1 MTERG
6 GLPDL
11 TGNCFDGR
19 YHLWCGGG
27 HSRALQ
33 FHAGFSSWIPSF
45 LPSTVAL
52 ALSGTLGKS
61 RMVPS
66 GILTNRSLPLTAT
79 ISPLSIFTSFVGAP
93 LVVAVCDCTCARVD
107 AAKATNRPEA
117 TSNTLHLAR
126 NLSELI
132 PHCCLALDDR
142 LKLR

>member
-79 ISPLSIFTSFVGAP
+79 ISPLSIFTALVGVP
-93 LVVAVCDCTCARVD
+93 LVVVVCCTCALVD
-107 AAKATNRPEA
+107 AAKAAHRTA
-117 TSNTLHLAR
+117 AASTTL
-126 NLSELI
+126 NLVQRVTEFIFCSSL
-132 PHCCLALDDR
+132 
-142 LKLR
+142 